1 MPPVS
6 RSAPLTLVPNRRPP
20 PDTLVYAIGDI
31 HGRSDLL
38 DRLHEA
44 IAADVRRRKPGRAVV
59 VYLGDYI
66 DRGGDSA
73 GVIRRLTAPPE
84 GVPDNTIERVFLR
97 GNHEAMML
105 GFLDG
110 DSALLDRWLW
120 NGGVPML
127 ESYDLAPMT
136 GSRGDIQGA
145 GWADAVRADL
155 MRALPPAHAAFLRG
169 LVSHCRI
176 GDLFFVH
183 AGVRPGVA
191 LEAQSPDDMLWIRDD
206 FLRSAAD
213 FGALVVHGHTVAPE
227 PQVLANRIG
236 VDTGAYKSGRL
247 TAARFEGD
255 TVAFLAT

>member
-6 RSAPLTLVPNRRPP
+6 LSAPRLLAPNRRPP
-20 PDTLVYAIGDI
+20 PETLVYAIGDI

-44 IAADVRRRKPGRAVV
+44 IIADARRRKPGRAVV

-73 GVIRRLTAPPE
+73 GVIRRLIAPFE
-84 GVPDNTIERVFLR
+84 GAPKNAIERVFLR

-105 GFLDG
+105 DFLDG
-110 DSALLDRWLW
+110 DSALLDRWVW
-120 NGGVPML
+120 NGGVPTL
-127 ESYDLAPMT
+127 ESYGLAPMI
-136 GSRGDIQGA
+136 GGRDDPHGD
-145 GWADAVRADL
+145 GWAGAVRADL
-155 MRALPPAHAAFLRG
+155 ARALPPAHAAFLRG
-169 LVSHCRI
+169 LGSHCRI

-183 AGVRPGVA
+183 AGVRPGTA
-191 LEAQSPDDMLWIRDD
+191 LEAQSPADLLWIRDD
-206 FLRSAAD
+206 FLLSAAD

-227 PQVLANRIG
+227 PRVLANRIG
-236 VDTGAYKSGRL
+236 IDTGAYKSGRL

-255 TVAFLAT
+255 TVAFLGT